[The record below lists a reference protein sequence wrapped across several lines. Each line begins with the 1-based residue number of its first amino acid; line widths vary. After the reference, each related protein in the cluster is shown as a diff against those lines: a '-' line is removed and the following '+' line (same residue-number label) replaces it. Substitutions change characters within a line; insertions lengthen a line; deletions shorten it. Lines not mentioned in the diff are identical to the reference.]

1 MISEFKTGVKAAKAV
16 VQESYK
22 LWLQYDVRTDDITMI
37 MAFLDWSEADGSS
50 DAGGHAPRLS
60 KRESRRGSANNIG
73 IGLDVVSRAGGENR
87 PVRRGLSKEKRKAMM
102 VQENAMAA
110 EEDDSDW
117 TPEKVPKSPPTPY
130 PHPHPHPHPSP
141 SPSPSPV
148 T

>member
-1 MISEFKTGVKAAKAV
+1 
-16 VQESYK
+16 
-22 LWLQYDVRTDDITMI
+22 MI

-117 TPEKVPKSPPTPY
+117 TPEKVKGALGPNPG
-130 PHPHPHPHPSP
+130 PSP
-141 SPSPSPV
+141 SPNPTPNPGPGPA
-148 T
+148 